1 MVQERKEL
9 FQRIKAQ
16 KIRVARIESHLE
28 TVAEVSSSTQHSV
41 ILQDPLSVLALCM
54 PCATDLIFM
63 FLFLQYEEWNKHS
76 RKLLGYIQTRT
87 KPPLFY
93 LPAEHNSD
101 TTELL
106 KKTQTKI
113 EGKERHQARLVHFRR
128 VCVWVDCN
136 VCCFPVQRL

>member
-1 MVQERKEL
+1 
-9 FQRIKAQ
+9 
-16 KIRVARIESHLE
+16 
-28 TVAEVSSSTQHSV
+28 
-41 ILQDPLSVLALCM
+41 
-54 PCATDLIFM
+54 M
-63 FLFLQYEEWNKHS
+63 FPFLQYEEWNKHS

-113 EGKERHQARLVHFRR
+113 EGKGKTLSEARTLQM
-128 VCVWVDCN
+128 CVWVDCN